1 MSSSLGSNF
10 GLGSEVC
17 SSEKLTVQARASAA
31 LGCGACVLV
40 GPFFCSPPTAPTKRI
55 LCRIYLRKL
64 QPNYDA
70 QLLLQAP
77 ALPNV
82 KRAAGTPLKPDTAL
96 VLSLYLDEGVEVQCS
111 SWCEAHSAAWAWK
124 CVWAHAA
131 NRGASRTA
139 SRGKRSAARGRP
151 ARPPARPAH
160 PRQYNVCI
168 DGVASNVTIL
178 AGSGKPGYAD
188 GTGIEAAFNEP
199 KGLEISPDGAYLYVT
214 EYANHRIRRVEI
226 ATGTVTTVAGS
237 GNASFADGTDS
248 EASFNQPA
256 GLALFPD
263 GQTLLVGDISNSRI
277 RSIDL
282 STNAVSTLA
291 GSAPGYADGP
301 LATALFAAV
310 GDVVVAP
317 DATKVYVADGGLN
330 LLRVID
336 LHDQSVSTLAGSGDP
351 AFADGLGATAAFAF
365 PYGLDVTKDGSTLLV
380 ADFLNNRI
388 RSVAIG
394 SGAVTTL
401 AGSGNTSDFGCPMR
415 AMPPGSSCGGFADG
429 TGAAAAFNWPASGTL
444 TPDEEYYVVADYFN
458 QKVRAV
464 HRATGEVSTLA
475 FLDGSDTAAGYA
487 GPADVVASP
496 DGSTLYVSQRNG
508 QRIAALTVP
517 QA

>member
-1 MSSSLGSNF
+1 M
-10 GLGSEVC
+10 
-17 SSEKLTVQARASAA
+17 
-31 LGCGACVLV
+31 
-40 GPFFCSPPTAPTKRI
+40 
-55 LCRIYLRKL
+55 
-64 QPNYDA
+64 
-70 QLLLQAP
+70 
-77 ALPNV
+77 
-82 KRAAGTPLKPDTAL
+82 
-96 VLSLYLDEGVEVQCS
+96 
-111 SWCEAHSAAWAWK
+111 
-124 CVWAHAA
+124 
-131 NRGASRTA
+131 
-139 SRGKRSAARGRP
+139 
-151 ARPPARPAH
+151 
-160 PRQYNVCI
+160 
-168 DGVASNVTIL
+168 ASNVTIL

-237 GNASFADGTDS
+237 GNASFADGTGS